1 MRSAARSARGP
12 LLGLLLAALSG
23 CAHHVY
29 APSMLPAEFQA
40 QRVTN
45 PHSIDLS
52 RLVNYTVSSE
62 RIERGDVL
70 EIDIATGYGDTGSDI
85 FTARVGEDGAA
96 DIPLM
101 GRVMVAGLE
110 LPAAEHVIA
119 GAAVERGVFRHPQ
132 VTVTMKQQR
141 MHNVTVV
148 GAVTT
153 PGVFE
158 LPRGRSTLLAA
169 IVAAGG
175 LSEEAGAEVEIRRP
189 EKTGAGPQMA
199 GVQAQQASYTPGAA
213 APPAQAVSRRVDLV
227 QAAQEGHGGY
237 ELDDGDVVMV
247 LKRVP
252 RPIQVIGLVN
262 HPGQYEYPPDQE
274 LRVIDAMAL
283 AGGRRTEWADKV
295 LVVREIPGKP
305 EPVVVELSI
314 REAKRD
320 GASNMRLA
328 PGDTVSVEPTL
339 GTALYDAL
347 GFIRFGIGSTV
358 PLF

>member
-1 MRSAARSARGP
+1 MRT
-12 LLGLLLAALSG
+12 AALARWSMFACLAVAGSG
-23 CAHHVY
+23 CAHHVFH
-29 APSMLPAEFQA
+29 PRHLPAEFQA

-52 RLVNYTVSSE
+52 RLVSYTVSSE

-70 EIDIATGYGDTGSDI
+70 EISIATGYGNNGSDV
-85 FTARVGEDGAA
+85 FTARVAEDGAA
-96 DIPLM
+96 DIPLI
-101 GRVMVAGLE
+101 GRVALAGLE
-110 LPAAEHVIA
+110 LPAAEHVVA

-132 VTVTMKQQR
+132 VTVIMKQQR

-148 GAVTT
+148 GAVAT

-175 LSEEAGAEVEIRRP
+175 LSEDAGAEVEIRRP
-189 EKTGAGPQMA
+189 EQAPGGPRVAAGPGQL
-199 GVQAQQASYTPGAA
+199 ASY
-213 APPAQAVSRRVDLV
+213 APQGGPPSRAVSHRVDLV
-227 QAAQEGHGGY
+227 QAAQEGNGGY
-237 ELDDGDVVMV
+237 ELSDGDVVMV

-274 LRVIDAMAL
+274 LRLIDAMAL

-295 LVVREIPGKP
+295 IVVREIPGKP
-305 EPVVVELSI
+305 DPVVVELSV
-314 REAKRD
+314 REAKHD
-320 GASNMRLA
+320 AASNLRLA
-328 PGDTVSVEPTL
+328 PGDIVSVEPTL
-339 GTALYDAL
+339 GTAIYDAL